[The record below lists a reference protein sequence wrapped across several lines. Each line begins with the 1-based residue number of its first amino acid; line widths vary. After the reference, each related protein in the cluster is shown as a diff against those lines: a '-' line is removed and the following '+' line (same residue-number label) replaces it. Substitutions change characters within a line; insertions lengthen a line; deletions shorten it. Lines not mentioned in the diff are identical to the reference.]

1 MSKVVDLY
9 VYPIKACQP
18 VRLKRMEVG
27 DAGGV
32 LDRIFCVVDLDGD
45 FFPCKES
52 LSMRSCPPLGGIR
65 VRIRG
70 RNTLIISAE
79 CMKKVLEIP
88 IDLQSYENE
97 ENVVI
102 SCSGKSLSLS
112 LSKVQ
117 DTLCPN
123 KHTHTHTHIY
133 RTQHNIK
140 WWMVPW

>member
-88 IDLQSYENE
+88 IDVQSYENE

-112 LSKVQ
+112 L
-117 DTLCPN
+117 
-123 KHTHTHTHIY
+123 
-133 RTQHNIK
+133 
-140 WWMVPW
+140 